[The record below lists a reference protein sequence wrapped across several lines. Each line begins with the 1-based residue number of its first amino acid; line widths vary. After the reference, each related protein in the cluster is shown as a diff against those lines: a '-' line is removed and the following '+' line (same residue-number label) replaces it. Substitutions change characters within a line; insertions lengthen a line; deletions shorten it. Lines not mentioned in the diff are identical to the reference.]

1 MVWPLGE
8 KNNNQS
14 LKESASSS
22 VVSDSLRPHGLYGPW
37 NSPGKNTGVCSLSLL
52 QGIKSRSPTLQV
64 DSLPAEPQGKPKNT
78 GVDSLSLL
86 QQIFL
91 TQESN
96 QGLLH
101 CRRILYQVSHQGSPI
116 KSYQFWKLLITDSHR
131 LVSLVFFSPP
141 SSSSSSVS
149 SFTLSFLFFFL
160 FLITKIKVW
169 IAGLVNGGGG
179 RRNLKILLT

>member
-1 MVWPLGE
+1 MSHSAECSMPGFPVLLSIPG
-8 KNNNQS
+8 
-14 LKESASSS
+14 LK
-22 VVSDSLRPHGLYGPW
+22 P
-37 NSPGKNTGVCSLSLL
+37 
-52 QGIKSRSPTLQV
+52 RSPTLQV

-96 QGLLH
+96 KGLLH

-116 KSYQFWKLLITDSHR
+116 KSYRFWKLLIRDLYR

-141 SSSSSSVS
+141 SSSSPSLS

-160 FLITKIKVW
+160 FFNNKNKSLNCWVGEWGWREEEFKNFMYLKFDGFLKPFSKSVW
-169 IAGLVNGGGG
+169 
-179 RRNLKILLT
+179 